1 MSSWITVPALSWQFR
16 PTITRDFDFAKKYGL
31 EIIPV
36 VDPQD
41 PAVDLNDL
49 QEACPGEGTLINS
62 GEFDGLNNKEAIE
75 EDHRLIWKKKE

>member
-1 MSSWITVPALSWQFR
+1 M
-16 PTITRDFDFAKKYGL
+16 
-31 EIIPV
+31 

-62 GEFDGLNNKEAIE
+62 GEFDGLNNKEAM
-75 EDHRLIWKKKE
+75 KKIIDLYGRKRNRKRYGQLHVSETG